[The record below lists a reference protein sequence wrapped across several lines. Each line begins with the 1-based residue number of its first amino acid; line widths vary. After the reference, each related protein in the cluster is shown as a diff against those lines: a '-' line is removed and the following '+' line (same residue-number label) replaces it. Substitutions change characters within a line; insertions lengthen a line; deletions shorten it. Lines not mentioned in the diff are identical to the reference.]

1 MLHFAGDSTITKV
14 VVDGDD
20 DGADDEIGFIRL
32 DIMLRVAC
40 CILYEL
46 LVMLY
51 GIELNVYVFILIL
64 ILILIISILN
74 RINIRCRRGDGA
86 KLRELST

>member
-1 MLHFAGDSTITKV
+1 LLHFAGDSTITKV
-14 VVDGDD
+14 VVDDD
-20 DGADDEIGFIRL
+20 DEGADDEIVFIRL

-51 GIELNVYVFILIL
+51 GIELNVYVFILL
-64 ILILIISILN
+64 ILILIISILQ
-74 RINIRCRRGDGA
+74 
-86 KLRELST
+86 